1 VRIAETNGTTL
12 ASARDEMLN
21 LDPIADKVS
30 AYNKQAD
37 VELLRRAYEFGE
49 RAHSGQ
55 VRKSGEPYFAHPIE
69 VANIIADLR
78 LDVPSIC
85 AAFLH
90 DTVEDTDVS
99 VDDIERMFGREVAG
113 IVDGV
118 TKLSKLEFSNKEQ
131 RQAEN
136 FRKMIVAMAKDIRVL
151 LVKLADR
158 THNMRTLEHM
168 APHKQ
173 ELIAQETIDIY
184 APLANRLGIQ
194 WMKVELEDLSFRYL
208 NPESY
213 RTIADKLAK
222 TRAEREQFI
231 EETLDILRREL
242 VTFQLEGDVYGRPK
256 HIYSIYKKMRD
267 REIEFE
273 QLHDLLAFRILVS
286 TLPQCYAALGIV
298 HNLWKPIPDRFKDYI
313 AVPKANMYQS
323 LHTAVVGHKGERIE
337 VQIRTQE
344 MHRVAENGIAAH
356 WVYKEGRVAP
366 QSGDQQKFAWLRQ
379 LMEWQT
385 ELTDATEFLETV
397 KVDLFSDEVY
407 VFTPRGMVVALPQ
420 DASPVDFAFAIHTA
434 VGERCTGAKVNG
446 RIVPLRHALKNG
458 DTIEILTSPHQR
470 PSKDW
475 LKFVK
480 TSRARAKIRHA
491 VRMEERVRAR
501 ELGLELLDKELRR
514 YDLSYSKLTKKGHLS
529 DDTLR
534 ALRVQT
540 SEELLLEIGYGKV
553 EAEQA
558 IEKLVPAERRAEVR
572 PKEAPKE
579 SFLGQLL
586 RKVVTRQPPATPG
599 AKSKTGIRVAGVDDV
614 LVRFGRC
621 CAPVPGDDIIGF
633 ITRGRGIT
641 VHAKNC
647 QKGLDT
653 DPARRIEVEWE
664 AGSQCKRTVAVKVIT
679 TDRPGLLAQMSQ
691 VFTENGINIS
701 QANCRTTD
709 DNRAVNTFDVT
720 ITDLTQLKRAMRH
733 IEQITGVVSVERVG
747 V

>member
-1 VRIAETNGTTL
+1 
-12 ASARDEMLN
+12 
-21 LDPIADKVS
+21 
-30 AYNKQAD
+30 
-37 VELLRRAYEFGE
+37 
-49 RAHSGQ
+49 
-55 VRKSGEPYFAHPIE
+55 
-69 VANIIADLR
+69 
-78 LDVPSIC
+78 
-85 AAFLH
+85 
-90 DTVEDTDVS
+90 
-99 VDDIERMFGREVAG
+99 
-113 IVDGV
+113 
-118 TKLSKLEFSNKEQ
+118 
-131 RQAEN
+131 
-136 FRKMIVAMAKDIRVL
+136 
-151 LVKLADR
+151 
-158 THNMRTLEHM
+158 
-168 APHKQ
+168 
-173 ELIAQETIDIY
+173 
-184 APLANRLGIQ
+184 
-194 WMKVELEDLSFRYL
+194 
-208 NPESY
+208 
-213 RTIADKLAK
+213 
-222 TRAEREQFI
+222 
-231 EETLDILRREL
+231 
-242 VTFQLEGDVYGRPK
+242 
-256 HIYSIYKKMRD
+256 
-267 REIEFE
+267 
-273 QLHDLLAFRILVS
+273 
-286 TLPQCYAALGIV
+286 
-298 HNLWKPIPDRFKDYI
+298 
-313 AVPKANMYQS
+313 
-323 LHTAVVGHKGERIE
+323 
-337 VQIRTQE
+337 
-344 MHRVAENGIAAH
+344 
-356 WVYKEGRVAP
+356 
-366 QSGDQQKFAWLRQ
+366 
-379 LMEWQT
+379 MEWQT